1 MVKKDRAGILVACIV
16 AAIALAVVVVM
27 GMSGE
32 SQPPPPL
39 PPDHGLISEQVSWSI
54 GETTVYATIT
64 RPAGDGPY
72 PAVVLV
78 GRTGLTDRDWNLP
91 QLPGTNGSG
100 RLLAEELARHDFVV
114 IRYDRRYVGQG
125 AADNLPH
132 LAGNISLSSHMEE
145 IAGAAETLLAQ
156 HYVHTERIYLLSH
169 GEGAL
174 LAVNYHLEH
183 GGMIAGLV
191 LAAPP
196 CCAISALFI
205 RDVQAQFQQLPDAD
219 QIVAGCES
227 LVADFIAGSPFAP
240 HPDVPDTLN
249 NYVSSLHDPR
259 SLPFL
264 REIWPLNPA
273 DMLTQLT
280 VPALVVIGK
289 KDVQVDWLSDGALLQ
304 TATVNITHIAYE
316 FPENADHVL
325 KYQPKPR
332 EELTQADARD
342 YNMTGRVLD
351 PEAVQVIVD
360 WLVQASQA
368 S

>member
-1 MVKKDRAGILVACIV
+1 MSKKERAGILGACII
-16 AAIALAVVVVM
+16 AIVTLVVVLVM
-27 GMSGE
+27 AGAGE
-32 SQPPPPL
+32 RPPTPPP
-39 PPDHGLISEQVSWSI
+39 HSGLVSEQVSWPI

-132 LAGNISLSSHMEE
+132 LAGKISLSSHMEE
-145 IAGAAETLLAQ
+145 IAGAVETLLAQ
-156 HYVHTERIYLLSH
+156 DYLDMERIYLLSH

-174 LAVNYHLEH
+174 LAVEYHLEY
-183 GGMIAGLV
+183 GEMIAGLV

-205 RDVQAQFQQLPDAD
+205 RDVQAQFQQLPNAD

-273 DMLTQLT
+273 HMLTQLD
-280 VPALVVIGK
+280 VPALVVMGK
-289 KDVQVDWLSDGALLQ
+289 KDVQVDWQADGALLQ

-351 PEAVQVIVD
+351 PEAVRVIID
-360 WLVQASQA
+360 WLMHASQA
-368 S
+368 N